1 VKKPDFDLI
10 CSYSSGQCFSLC
22 KIFDLKK
29 GFRYLFWMGV
39 VSMAVI
45 SCAKRGSPT
54 GGPRDLEPP
63 EFVSATPEN
72 YSINF
77 KSNKIRIVFD
87 EYIKLKDPQRQIL
100 ISPPMDPPPII
111 TPMGSPRKYVEI
123 EIRDTLLENTTYTVN
138 FGQSII
144 DNNEDNPMSFFK
156 YVFSTG
162 DYIDSLSVSG
172 TVQDAFL
179 KSPEDFISVMLY
191 RIEDF
196 EQDKTFG
203 RATAYVDSIPYTQ
216 MPTYIS
222 YTNDSLHSFHLENLK
237 EGTYKLIALKDRNSN
252 YLFDSETDK
261 IGFLEEPIQIP
272 TDSTYHLTLFKEILD
287 LKMERPKHVGQQRVL
302 FGYQG
307 EADSIRLKLLS
318 EKPEDFDFRII
329 PDPKTDTLYYWY
341 KPNLERDSLVFEA
354 STANYRDTLT
364 VSLLKKEMDT
374 LRLDAVQSGSI
385 DFDDVFSVKST
396 TPLIEKDSAL
406 IDILNKDSMKVD
418 FAAEI
423 DYKLNQLKLDFE
435 KQEAETYYISLFPGA
450 VTDFYGNIN
459 DTLNYRLQTKELSDY
474 GVLTLEVHNLEAH
487 PVVVQLVSVKGE
499 VKREIYATEGTR
511 FKFENIIPGEYLVRF
526 LYDENK
532 NGKWDT
538 GNYLQNRQAER
549 VVYYSDTLNIR
560 ANWDVVQ
567 QITD

>member
-1 VKKPDFDLI
+1 
-10 CSYSSGQCFSLC
+10 
-22 KIFDLKK
+22 
-29 GFRYLFWMGV
+29 MGV
-39 VSMAVI
+39 VLMAVI

-252 YLFDSETDK
+252 YLFDPETDK

>member
-1 VKKPDFDLI
+1 M
-10 CSYSSGQCFSLC
+10 
-22 KIFDLKK
+22 KK

-222 YTNDSLHSFHLENLK
+222 YTNDSLHSFHLENLE

-252 YLFDSETDK
+252 YLFDPETDK